1 MPTQTELI
9 NSLIAAATAL
19 KIVYEER
26 RDSIDASVQQALAD
40 FAGATANIT
49 ADEAAVATQRDQV
62 FADALEIANK
72 LTAANA
78 DVAGIAAALANIQAG
93 RAGEH
98 LGANSIPDP
107 FYLNDYST
115 LSGTPSPDGFGD
127 KKIPTSGFRL
137 EPGSQSSI
145 ELVSPMWYGF
155 EAPRLAVNTTVPLED
170 NPWLANPSN
179 PFNRFNGVVGAITKE
194 GGIRGRYYN
203 GDTDGWELN
212 PLWGGSSA
220 EGHIL
225 KITCPSVEAVT
236 GNHLWLGLLE
246 SATDELIERY
256 EFRAWVYV
264 KKGGLGA
271 GYHAGYNGGQGNIRL
286 TANDCAEGVA
296 DHPFQLVTF
305 EVDAHYSGNSAYRA
319 LNLTPLYGEENEIYI
334 AAPALYPLRGSK
346 SIARGR

>member
-9 NSLIAAATAL
+9 NNLIAAATAL

-26 RDSIDASVQQALAD
+26 RDSIDASVQQALSD

-49 ADEAAVATQRDQV
+49 ADEAAVAAQKDQAV
-62 FADALEIANK
+62 ADALEIANK

-78 DVAGIAAALANIQAG
+78 DVAGIQAALANIQAG

-98 LGANSIPDP
+98 LGPNSIPDP
-107 FYLNDYST
+107 FYLTDYST
-115 LSGTPSPDGFGD
+115 ISGTPSPDGYGD

-137 EPGSQSSI
+137 ESGSQSTV

-155 EAPRLAVNTTVPLED
+155 EAPNTSAEASTQ
-170 NPWLANPSN
+170 
-179 PFNRFNGVVGAITKE
+179 NRWEATPALPVERFYSIIGH
-194 GGIRGRYYN
+194 GGLRGRYYSSVQSDWALN
-203 GDTDGWELN
+203 GVWA
-212 PLWGGSSA
+212 GSSA

-225 KITCPSVEAVT
+225 KVTCPAVDAVA
-236 GNHLWLGLLE
+236 GNHIWLGMLL
-246 SATDELIERY
+246 SATDELIETY

-264 KKGGLGA
+264 KKGGLA
-271 GYHAGYNGGQGNIRL
+271 ASYHAGFNGDQGTVRL
-286 TANDCAEGVA
+286 TENDCSEGVA

-305 EVDAHYSGNSAYRA
+305 EINGHYSGNSIYRA
-319 LNLTPLYGEENEIYI
+319 LNLSPLYGEENEIYI